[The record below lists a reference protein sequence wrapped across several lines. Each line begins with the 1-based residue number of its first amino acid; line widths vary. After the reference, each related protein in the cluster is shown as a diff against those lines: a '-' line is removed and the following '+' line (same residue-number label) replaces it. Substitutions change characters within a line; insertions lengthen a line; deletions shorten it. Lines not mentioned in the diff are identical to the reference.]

1 MYVSFA
7 LWIAVAACALI
18 FTGSGLWQVVN
29 KHARKPALASGSPL
43 RFALAMLLFATL
55 CVARGIGLT
64 FL

>member
-7 LWIAVAACALI
+7 LWIAVAVCALI

-29 KHARKPALASGSPL
+29 KNALKPALASGSPL
-43 RFALAMLLFATL
+43 RFALAMLLFGTL
-55 CVARGIGLT
+55 CALRGIGLT